1 MLQQSHCPLAFVGE
15 LLLIL
20 WLCSHIIIC
29 FHPQEEPDAGG
40 VFITVAVVICLWA
53 PLWIRMLSDEEIC
66 ERQEN
71 RHQRLLEFQPQ
82 QGRSYK
88 AGTPLQN
95 VGKNPICRPLHACP
109 WAPSHEKVNSNL
121 SSWRYRRDAG
131 GRWGEPVCTVRRKQW
146 GFKSCARA
154 SAI

>member
-1 MLQQSHCPLAFVGE
+1 MAGAPAKSLSSGFCWRAAVDFTAVQPHHHLFSPSRRTRCWWCFYYSCCRY
-15 LLLIL
+15 LLV
-20 WLCSHIIIC
+20 S
-29 FHPQEEPDAGG
+29 
-40 VFITVAVVICLWA
+40 

-95 VGKNPICRPLHACP
+95 VGKNPICRPLVTF
-109 WAPSHEKVNSNL
+109 SHEKVNSNL
-121 SSWRYRRDAG
+121 SSWRYRRDVG